1 MYQCHGIRTDV
12 VARLP
17 SDPSPSQASSLN
29 TVLIAEIL
37 KTRKRII
44 VIYSQSSCTRK
55 LGIFGLQT
63 NTGTLNI
70 DFQSR
75 VN

>member
-37 KTRKRII
+37 KKRKRIT
-44 VIYSQSSCTRK
+44 VIYSQSRK
-55 LGIFGLQT
+55 LYKEAR
-63 NTGTLNI
+63 NI
-70 DFQSR
+70 WSTDEYGDLEY
-75 VN
+75 